1 MTSEKISSSVQQVH
15 ERVAFEIANW
25 YMTNLCKE
33 TNGTLGTLDAMLHT
47 FHFELAERVY
57 QCARRFRASQMKYR
71 PTLLASLARA
81 EIRRRLEK
89 QPTLAQKLAAIR
101 AAQKAREENE
111 ARAEQMRY
119 VALPIPKVA

>member
-25 YMTNLCKE
+25 YMTNLCKD
-33 TNGTLGTLDAMLHT
+33 TNGTLGTLDATLHT
-47 FHFELAERVY
+47 FHFEMAERVY

-71 PTLLASLARA
+71 PTLVASLARA

-89 QPTLAQKLAAIR
+89 QPMLAQKLAAIR
-101 AAQKAREENE
+101 AQQARLAAME
-111 ARAEQMRY
+111 AA
-119 VALPIPKVA
+119 VA